1 MFLQL
6 IFFLVPMVCVQDM
19 CYGMKRSHEQAFQPS
34 IISCH
39 ETSAQLSIF
48 ETTGLLEDMWEE
60 IIDHAFTPIKIL
72 PLSGLVGYY
81 VFNYKDEALG
91 GIKLITTLR
100 ATNKYLKQFLSPA
113 RIVLMLKKYNL
124 KQQVLDTYVGY
135 FLGIHTFDCFLKI
148 NFPIN
153 FFWTRIFFQ
162 AGANPS
168 RQIFSGKSLLHL
180 IIMNRRL
187 DVANLLLQAEA
198 DIQAED
204 INGDS
209 PLHYAVNARCPM
221 SIQLL
226 VQFGADV
233 NAKNYNKQTPLHLA
247 IERCCLNTIN
257 ALLQVGADIEAKNN
271 REETPLHVAVST
283 SNLYVQIPYRLEA
296 IQTLL
301 RAGADIEARD
311 FHQGTPLHGAAR
323 WGRPAVLQELL
334 DAGAEVNARDM
345 YGNTPL
351 HWAVDWGVPKKIVRL
366 LLQAGADVH
375 AKDNDGR
382 TPLDLAEKKKGR
394 LEIAQLIREYKKD

>member
-6 IFFLVPMVCVQDM
+6 ILFLVPMVCVQDM

-60 IIDHAFTPIKIL
+60 IIDHVFTPIKIL

-187 DVANLLLQAEA
+187 DVANLLLQAGA

-204 INGDS
+204 INGDF

-226 VQFGADV
+226 VQAGADV
-233 NAKNYNKQTPLHLA
+233 NAGNPPLHRA
-247 IERCCLNTIN
+247 IERGYLDMIN
-257 ALLQVGADIEAKNN
+257 ALLQVGADTEAKSKGCLA
-271 REETPLHVAVST
+271 TSLHRAVICSPK
-283 SNLYVQIPYRLEA
+283 LYKLEI

-301 RAGADIEARD
+301 DAGADIEARD
-311 FHQGTPLHGAAR
+311 WQQQTPLHI
-323 WGRPAVLQELL
+323 AVLRNES
-334 DAGAEVNARDM
+334 EV
-345 YGNTPL
+345 
-351 HWAVDWGVPKKIVRL
+351 VRL
-366 LLQAGADVH
+366 LLNAGADIE
-375 AKDNDGR
+375 AQDYQGS
-382 TPLDLAEKKKGR
+382 TPLKLARGRKYNKIKKILLKYKG
-394 LEIAQLIREYKKD
+394 